1 MAFDLQVF
9 NKQTYTAMTETIDQH
24 IDAFNQASGGAIQL
38 INRPFEGDFDIRTQF
53 QSIAGLVRRRNA
65 YGDGAVEASTL
76 KQMLEVAV
84 KVAAGTPPI
93 EYEKQQYLWTQQ
105 NPELA
110 ALVLGEQLAKGRLA
124 DMLNAGILAGVAA
137 LKGNEDV
144 ITDLSSEKASFRGLN
159 RGAGKF
165 GDRAN
170 AIRAW
175 VTHSGVMN
183 ALFDNALTNGENLFT
198 YDSVNVIRDPF
209 GRLFVVTDSPSLID
223 GKAFHALG
231 LVENG
236 LVITGNDDFNAEL
249 VPQTGNEN
257 LKYVYQ
263 AEWSFGVAVN
273 GYSWDT
279 TKGKSPTD
287 AQLGASENWLKIA
300 TSNKDTAGVLVTMG
314 DIDAGGAGVGS
325 EGGMIG

>member
-9 NKQTYTAMTETIDQH
+9 NKQTYTVMTETIDQH
-24 IDAFNQASGGAIQL
+24 IDAFNQASAGAIQL

-53 QSIAGLVRRRNA
+53 QQIAGLVRRRNA
-65 YGDGAVEASTL
+65 YGSGAVTATAL

-84 KVAAGTPPI
+84 KVAAGTPPV

-124 DMLNAGILAGVAA
+124 DMLNAGILAAVGAI
-137 LKGNEDV
+137 KGNSDV
-144 ITDLSSEKASFRGLN
+144 VTDLSTEKASFKGLN

-165 GDRAN
+165 GDRSS

-175 VTHSGVMN
+175 VTHSGVMT
-183 ALFDNALTNGENLFT
+183 ALFDNALTNGENLFS

-209 GRLFVVTDSPSLID
+209 GRLFVVTDSPALEVTD
-223 GKAFHALG
+223 GVFSALG

-236 LVITGNDDFNAEL
+236 LVITGHDDFNAEL
-249 VPQTGNEN
+249 VAKTGDEN
-257 LKYVYQ
+257 LQYIYQ
-263 AEWSFGVAVN
+263 AEWSFGVGIN
-273 GYSWDT
+273 GYAWDT

-287 AQLGASENWLKIA
+287 AQLSTSANWKRTA
-300 TSNKDTAGVLVTMG
+300 TSNKDTAGVLVLMG
-314 DIDAGGAGVGS
+314 DVDTNGTAGDGLDD
-325 EGGMIG
+325 